1 MTDLPP
7 TQGLL
12 VDPHSEWF
20 RKGKDD
26 AFTDWWDE
34 REYSPKDG
42 GSEYSQGYAFGWE
55 MASDPLHEDGYDP
68 QLTPSVRVRVRRR

>member
-12 VDPHSEWF
+12 VDPHHPRF
-20 RKGKDD
+20 LLGKDN
-26 AFTDWWDE
+26 AFADWWDVG
-34 REYSPKDG
+34 EYNPRATDE
-42 GSEYSQGYAFGWE
+42 EYTEGYAFGWE

-68 QLTPSVRVRVRRR
+68 QLDPAIDKPHR